1 MVWTGSEAVSTNVG
15 AIAMGVAVTSCGTT
29 TTTSSIASA
38 STSFATSAA
47 FSAAFSTTSRSSV
60 TIGMEWVCR
69 CSELG
74 LHGCHLRRELSQ
86 VVGEG
91 RAVESGCTGLLWSW
105 RGGLGCL
112 LGAIGVVLAGC
123 YGGYR

>member
-1 MVWTGSEAVSTNVG
+1 MIWTGDEAVSTNVG
-15 AIAMGVAVTSCGTT
+15 AVAMGVAVTSCGTTT

-60 TIGMEWVCR
+60 TIGREWVCC

-74 LHGCHLRRELSQ
+74 LYGCHLCRELSQ

-91 RAVESGCTGLLWSW
+91 CAVESGCTGLLWGW
-105 RGGLGCL
+105 RGGDWDVGWRHL
-112 LGAIGVVLAGC
+112 V
-123 YGGYR
+123 